1 MTAAHQS
8 LFGLSSRNLSIQ
20 LRCQQTSQQ
29 AADLWTLWDAE
40 AFEISSGQVWSDVT
54 PRREIVLD
62 VLMHLATR
70 AKGE

>member
-20 LRCQQTSQQ
+20 LRRQHTCQQ
-29 AADLWTLWDAE
+29 AADLWTLWYAK

-54 PRREIVLD
+54 PRGEIVLD
-62 VLMHLATR
+62 VLVHLAPR
-70 AKGE
+70 GEGE